1 MVVDEPSS
9 PFQHSAAFAPAE
21 VRETLGLGPLEQ
33 QYRELFAHV
42 LEDGVITA
50 EERAEL
56 ERAACNLGLD
66 PARLLRLEQAMKAAY
81 ETHHQ
86 VRIVEQYEQPAP
98 SLALADLTA
107 DESLTRSALLARLSH
122 LEQRV
127 RELEGELRR
136 AQSALPVEVDLGAL
150 ESGAA
155 ASVED
160 PETAWRRVR
169 RDPLSA
175 AAYRDLYRI
184 HAARGD
190 QDRAWCTAQA
200 LVALDR
206 ADDEQRDRFERHR
219 ARGLRPPK
227 AGISPQ
233 AWLDQLTHPEQDY
246 LTGQIFGAIVAAV
259 LVGRVSTLQR
269 DRSLYRP
276 DPTHRQDPTKSTVTA
291 VRALPWAASI
301 LGLLLPAI
309 YVDKDFEGSYVHV
322 PGVPP
327 MTVIGKQVLRGRSEL
342 EYAFLAGRHLASYR
356 QELYVRVLFCAVPDL
371 EDLFLSALTLGSPSL
386 PIAEDRKRRVAPIA
400 QAIEPLLDSQQTDML
415 RSYFVRFVEEG
426 GRTNLG
432 RWSQAADK
440 TACRAGL
447 LLSGDLGTALAILEK
462 EEGPWGEQAQDLVAF
477 CVSDRYSTLRSELGL
492 AIEA

>member
-1 MVVDEPSS
+1 VN
-9 PFQHSAAFAPAE
+9 
-21 VRETLGLGPLEQ
+21 
-33 QYRELFAHV
+33 
-42 LEDGVITA
+42 
-50 EERAEL
+50 
-56 ERAACNLGLD
+56 C
-66 PARLLRLEQAMKAAY
+66 
-81 ETHHQ
+81 
-86 VRIVEQYEQPAP
+86 
-98 SLALADLTA
+98 
-107 DESLTRSALLARLSH
+107 

-136 AQSALPVEVDLGAL
+136 AQAALSVEVDLGVL

-155 ASVED
+155 ALVEE
-160 PETAWRRVR
+160 PESAWRRIR

-175 AAYRDLYRI
+175 SAHRDLYRI
-184 HAARGD
+184 SVARGD
-190 QDRAWCTAQA
+190 EDRAWCSAQA
-200 LVALDR
+200 LVALER
-206 ADDEQRDRFERHR
+206 ADDEQRERFERYR
-219 ARGLRPPK
+219 ARGLRAPK

-233 AWLDQLTHPEQDY
+233 AWLDQLTHVEQDY

-276 DPTHRQDPTKSTVTA
+276 DPTLRQDPSKSTVTA

-301 LGLLLPAI
+301 LGLLVPPI
-309 YVDKDFEGSYVHV
+309 YLDKEFEGGYVHV

-342 EYAFLAGRHLASYR
+342 EHAFLTGRHLTSYR
-356 QELYVRVLFCAVPDL
+356 QELYVKVLYSAVPDL

-400 QAIEPLLDSQQTDML
+400 QAIEPLLDSQQTDNL
-415 RSYFVRFVEEG
+415 HSCFARFVEEG

-447 LLSGDLGTALAILEK
+447 LLSGDLGTALGLLEK
-462 EEGPWGEQAQDLVAF
+462 EEGPWGEQAQDLLSF
-477 CVSDRYSTLRSELGL
+477 CVSDRYATLRSELGL
-492 AIEA
+492 AIQV